1 MHKEEDGRKK
11 IVAITRYVTVALA
24 LIESIAMAVGFGRQG
39 LLLDYNFV
47 SVAMTVVTMTAGS
60 AFLMWIG
67 ERITEN
73 GVGNGI
79 SIVLLINIISRL
91 PQDIGTLFQRFVQ
104 GKSVAKA
111 GLAIVIILAVI
122 LFTVVFVIVLQNGER
137 RIPVQYAKKD
147 AGA

>member
-1 MHKEEDGRKK
+1 
-11 IVAITRYVTVALA
+11 
-24 LIESIAMAVGFGRQG
+24 
-39 LLLDYNFV
+39 
-47 SVAMTVVTMTAGS
+47 MTAGS

-137 RIPVQYAKKD
+137 RIPVQYAKKMQ
-147 AGA
+147 GRKRCV